1 MDNSL
6 MMLLPLIMGQK
17 NPDMMNLM
25 RTMGGMG
32 GMGGMQ
38 GANPMSAFGNFFNS
52 GGNNTAE
59 SGNAGSG
66 KAENGNI
73 GGMPNNIM
81 SILSAMN
88 QNKSPDM
95 ASMMMSMMNG
105 QNKPV
110 EQPQNVGHGFMPL
123 NGIST
128 DLINQLILNLIFTS
142 KVK

>member
-6 MMLLPLIMGQK
+6 MMMLPFIMGQK
-17 NPDMMNLM
+17 NPDMMNMM
-25 RTMGGMG
+25 RAMGGMG
-32 GMGGMQ
+32 GMGGAN
-38 GANPMSAFGNFFNS
+38 GGNPMNAFGNFFNT
-52 GGNNTAE
+52 GNKTAE
-59 SGNAGSG
+59 SNGGAESGS
-66 KAENGNI
+66 N

-88 QNKSPDM
+88 QNKGSDM
-95 ASMMMSMMNG
+95 TSMMMSMMNG
-105 QNKPV
+105 QQNKTA

>member
-17 NPDMMNLM
+17 NPDLMNLM

-32 GMGGMQ
+32 GMQ
-38 GANPMSAFGNFFNS
+38 GANPMNAFGNFFNS
-52 GGNNTAE
+52 GGNNAADNGNAE
-59 SGNAGSG
+59 SGSN
-66 KAENGNI
+66 

-105 QNKPV
+105 QNKPA
-110 EQPQNVGHGFMPL
+110 EQTQNVGHGFMPL
-123 NGIST
+123 DGIST

-142 KVK
+142 KIK